1 MCTSPL
7 KGFKIGINP
16 ENGKNI
22 LKVRSYNVE
31 FIHNDS
37 GRWMDSYMKLD
48 GPAPNCVSDFIEIP
62 CGQCLECRLQRSRQ
76 WADRCVLEQQYHEQ
90 SLFLTLTYDDDHLP
104 TNEVTVPETGEIVT
118 VGTLV
123 KDDLS
128 KFMKA
133 LRQEYAYKHD
143 NQLRFFGCGEY
154 GSETH
159 RPHYHVI
166 VFGLLLDDLKHHHR
180 NFQGDDFYT
189 SDTISKVW
197 KKGFHVI
204 SDCTWQACAY
214 TARYIMK
221 KHLGTDAD
229 YYEKHGLVPEF
240 VNMSRRPGI
249 ARQYYDDH
257 PEIFEKDFISVP
269 THQGGKDI
277 FPPKYFERL
286 FESDFPDQ
294 AAVRKERKRELMEEK
309 KEQILANTDLN
320 YLDYLKQKEYNID
333 RKMKALPRKE
343 I

>member
-7 KGFKIGINP
+7 KGFKLGINP

-22 LKVRSYNVE
+22 LKVRSYDTE
-31 FIHNDS
+31 YIHYDGSKWVNMYFALTHPTSNDV
-37 GRWMDSYMKLD
+37 
-48 GPAPNCVSDFIEIP
+48 ADFIEIP
-62 CGQCLECRLQRSRQ
+62 CGQCIECRLQRSRQ

-90 SLFLTLTYDDDHLP
+90 SLFVTLTYDDDHLP
-104 TNEVTVPETGEIVT
+104 VNEVITPDGEIVI

-123 KDDLS
+123 KEHMS

-154 GSETH
+154 GSETM
-159 RPHYHVI
+159 RPHYHI
-166 VFGLLLDDLKHHHR
+166 IIFGLLLDDLVHHHR

-189 SDTISKVW
+189 SETINKCW
-197 KKGFHVI
+197 KKGFCVV
-204 SDCTWQACAY
+204 SDVTWQCCAY

-221 KHLGTDAD
+221 KHLGKDAD
-229 YYEKHGLVPEF
+229 FYEQNGLVPEF

-257 PEIFEKDFISVP
+257 PDMFEKDFISVP

-286 FESDFPDQ
+286 FESDFPDE
-294 AAVRKERKRELMEEK
+294 AAERKLK
-309 KEQILANTDLN
+309 KQEFMNDKKDLILAKTDLN
-320 YLDYLKQKEYNID
+320 YLDYLKQKEYNLD
-333 RKMKALPRKE
+333 RKLKSLPRKE